1 MAHHPSAHPPV
12 TRQIAQYVHA
22 VKPQDLPP
30 HVRQEAVRSLLNVLG
45 CSLGGARHEAV
56 EFAEAALE
64 GTTGS
69 GPATLFGRARQAD
82 VLHAALIN
90 CLASS
95 VYGYD
100 DTHAQAIVHP
110 AGPVSSVVLALAE
123 KLPVSGRDLLTA
135 FALGVEFNCRLS
147 KAISIAPAKSPVAWS
162 QTGITCGLGAA
173 LAAGKLLGLDEARLC
188 SAIGIVASQAG
199 GIRSLHG
206 TMCTALM
213 PAHAGQTGLRAAL
226 LAQRGFTGGDHA
238 LEGHNGYLDVFSTN
252 ANVPALTGNLG
263 TTFEILQ
270 NTYKMHPGG
279 IVIHPILD
287 GCLVLLR
294 EHGLAPAQIAHIDV
308 HCSPNAMALCNRP
321 HPRDEFEAHVSMH
334 HWVSGTLHRGHTGVD
349 IMSEACVHDA
359 AIAAFQDR
367 IQAVED
373 KSLHTDAARLEVRLH
388 DGKRITVR
396 IDHCVGSA
404 DNPMSDAQLD
414 AKFAAQAEPVIGKA
428 RTARLIELCRGVDG
442 LAAAAD
448 LARAAA

>member
-1 MAHHPSAHPPV
+1 MSHPPV
-12 TRQIAQYVHA
+12 TRLLAEYVQG

-30 HVRQEAVRSLLNVLG
+30 HVRTEAVRSLLNVLG

-56 EFAEAALE
+56 EFAEAAME
-64 GTTGS
+64 GCTGS
-69 GPATLFGRARQAD
+69 GPATLFGRGRKAD

-110 AGPVSSVVLALAE
+110 AGPVSAVVLALAE
-123 KLPVSGRDLLTA
+123 KLPVSGTDLLTA

-147 KAISIAPAKSPVAWS
+147 KSISIAPAKCTVAWS
-162 QTGITCGLGAA
+162 QTGIACGLGSA
-173 LAAGKLLGLDEARLC
+173 LAAGKLLGLDVQKLC
-188 SAIGIVASQAG
+188 SAIGIVASQAA

-226 LAQRGFTGGDHA
+226 LAQKGFTGGDHA
-238 LEGHNGYLDVFSTN
+238 LEGHNGFFDVFCTQ
-252 ANVPALTGNLG
+252 ANLPALIGELG
-263 TTFEILQ
+263 STFEILK

-287 GCLVLLR
+287 GCLELLQK
-294 EHGLAPAQIAHIDV
+294 HHLAPAQIAHIDV

-321 HPRDEFEAHVSMH
+321 HPKDEFEAHVSMH

-373 KSLHTDAARLEVRLH
+373 KSLHTDAARLEVSLQ
-388 DGKRITVR
+388 DGRRITVR
-396 IDHCVGSA
+396 VDHCVGSA

-414 AKFAAQAEPVIGKA
+414 AKFHAQADPVIGRE
-428 RTARLIELCRGVDG
+428 RTTKLIGLCRGIDA
-442 LAAAAD
+442 LPAAAD